1 MAVAFFLMLSVSLT
15 LLLLM
20 VVFTQEKQEI
30 QLA

>member
-1 MAVAFFLMLSVSLT
+1 MTVALFLMLSMSLN
-15 LLLLM
+15 LLPLM